1 MLSIYQ
7 KDGISVIPVIDKR
20 REIPNPD
27 TKSDSCL
34 YRIRIRVIYKRK
46 VWEFSTGKLITE
58 YDWTN
63 ELENSKAPKFKEIRR
78 DLQSSFE
85 LIKKQVQELAEIG
98 QFSIE
103 NLNNRLKSRG
113 SETLND
119 LFTSKIESL
128 DDEGREGSRIYYFY
142 TLKNIEGY
150 KGKNIPI
157 SNVTPNWLKDYERYL
172 LAEGKT
178 YTTVGMHMR
187 AIRAIINIAKK
198 NNAIKEHNYPFGIGK
213 YEIPSGKG
221 RKLALSLDQIKKVM
235 EYSNGN
241 PRTEYYRDLWTFS
254 YLCNGINFVD
264 LIQLKFSNMHGGE
277 LEWLRQKTKRTSKE
291 KSSITAYIPPEA
303 QAIIYRWGNPP
314 RSENFIFPVLKG
326 GESQKEI
333 SEKARDL
340 ISATNRSLKK
350 MSEHLGIEKIS
361 TYTARHSYAT
371 VLKRSG
377 ANIAFISES
386 LGHSDLK
393 TTESYLA
400 SFEKEERM
408 KAAKLLTNF
417 SSD

>member
-1 MLSIYQ
+1 
-7 KDGISVIPVIDKR
+7 
-20 REIPNPD
+20 
-27 TKSDSCL
+27 
-34 YRIRIRVIYKRK
+34 
-46 VWEFSTGKLITE
+46 
-58 YDWTN
+58 
-63 ELENSKAPKFKEIRR
+63 
-78 DLQSSFE
+78 
-85 LIKKQVQELAEIG
+85 
-98 QFSIE
+98 
-103 NLNNRLKSRG
+103 
-113 SETLND
+113 
-119 LFTSKIESL
+119 
-128 DDEGREGSRIYYFY
+128 
-142 TLKNIEGY
+142 
-150 KGKNIPI
+150 
-157 SNVTPNWLKDYERYL
+157 
-172 LAEGKT
+172 
-178 YTTVGMHMR
+178 
-187 AIRAIINIAKK
+187 
-198 NNAIKEHNYPFGIGK
+198 
-213 YEIPSGKG
+213 
-221 RKLALSLDQIKKVM
+221 
-235 EYSNGN
+235 
-241 PRTEYYRDLWTFS
+241 
-254 YLCNGINFVD
+254 
-264 LIQLKFSNMHGGE
+264 MHGGE